1 MIISTMLSIHNV
13 LLESLKSKIGIL
25 NAIMLAFDPLKMGG
39 GHTTNQAFG
48 LEMGG
53 TKPRRCYVCNNVGHI
68 AKLCPEVKHKQTMST
83 DASVLQVQVRSN
95 CNALEVQVGSDSSQV
110 AQ

>member
-1 MIISTMLSIHNV
+1 MFV
-13 LLESLKSKIGIL
+13 
-25 NAIMLAFDPLKMGG
+25 IMLDTLLNYA
-39 GHTTNQAFG
+39 
-48 LEMGG
+48 
-53 TKPRRCYVCNNVGHI
+53 PRRN
-68 AKLCPEVKHKQTMST
+68 KQTMST